1 MGRDASRLRLWRIV
15 EGLTLDEVADL
26 TNYSVSML
34 SRAERGQRVFSP
46 KAKVVIA
53 RRLGVRVADLFE
65 VDDQEAARAAS

>member
-1 MGRDASRLRLWRIV
+1 MGRDSSRLRLWRIA

-26 TNYSVSML
+26 TSYSVSML

-53 RRLGVRVADLFE
+53 RRLGARVADLFE
-65 VDDQEAARAAS
+65 VDDEETARAAS